1 MGQKSMYSLNHYE
14 SQIIATQ
21 LKGTTELLW
30 SFGKYKYI
38 MTVLVI
44 AT

>member
-30 SFGKYKYI
+30 SFKYKYI
-38 MTVLVI
+38 MAVLVI
-44 AT
+44 AN